1 MPLSGRKL
9 KGHKRKQKD
18 RSSDLDSSSTGD
30 NKNNKS
36 TTTVSNKASIDKL
49 SVSSDVFYNDLETR
63 FADMSMFN
71 QPHNITMQP
80 QGQPTYDG
88 HVINSVPGMPVS
100 NAPWMPMSNLIMQKQ
115 IK

>member
-30 NKNNKS
+30 NTGDNKNNKS

-49 SVSSDVFYNDLETR
+49 SVSSDVF
-63 FADMSMFN
+63 
-71 QPHNITMQP
+71 
-80 QGQPTYDG
+80 
-88 HVINSVPGMPVS
+88 
-100 NAPWMPMSNLIMQKQ
+100 IMILKLGLRT
-115 IK
+115 